1 MERGDNSGVGRRKEA
16 MEQEAE
22 EGGTLC
28 QRPANILHELPM
40 EQSKPGVRVGGH
52 GLCLEMGDL
61 SAVCADLCVLMP
73 MC

>member
-1 MERGDNSGVGRRKEA
+1 MG
-16 MEQEAE
+16 QEAE

-61 SAVCADLCVLMP
+61 QLCVLT
-73 MC
+73 CVCSCLCD